1 MNNDKIYDSLTKIKD
16 EIKDFKK
23 YNINNYHHE
32 RYFTQSEGLQICDF
46 MVDIIE
52 NIHELIDNI
61 EDNTKENDSG
71 LFD

>member
-32 RYFTQSEGLQICDF
+32 RYLTQFEGLQICDF